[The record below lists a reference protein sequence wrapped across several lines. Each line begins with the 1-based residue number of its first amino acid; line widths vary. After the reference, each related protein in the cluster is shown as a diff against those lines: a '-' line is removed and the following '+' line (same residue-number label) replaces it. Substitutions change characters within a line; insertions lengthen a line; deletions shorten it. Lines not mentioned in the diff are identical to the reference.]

1 MFRISCLGNKKVITG
16 LVGRNQFGYF
26 LFFFILGVKMEYWKL
41 GNYRYLLPLSLL
53 EAYIADLH
61 GLTLD
66 AGCGKGSLWWTNTV
80 ANTIGID
87 LDKKSIQTFTRA
99 GGEGIIA
106 SITHLP
112 FKAGVFRNVKCIH
125 VLEHVGDKK
134 AAIAE
139 LGRVTNGVL
148 IGSTT
153 NLLNPYMML
162 DVLLP
167 KAALVKLTPVIGEA
181 YERHSRLTT
190 AQLVKLLAVAGFS
203 TELICLSMPPFQAA
217 WLDRFQSL
225 KLPWYAHVWIV
236 TNKLVSLIKVMKDT
250 LVFKASK

>member
-1 MFRISCLGNKKVITG
+1 
-16 LVGRNQFGYF
+16 
-26 LFFFILGVKMEYWKL
+26 MEYWKL
-41 GNYRYLLPLSLL
+41 GNYQYLLPHSLL
-53 EAYIADLH
+53 RAYIAGLH

-66 AGCGKGSLWWTNTV
+66 AGCGRGSLRWTNTV
-80 ANTIGID
+80 ANTVGID
-87 LDKKSIQTFTRA
+87 IDKKNVQAFARE

-112 FKAGVFRNVKCIH
+112 FKTSAFRNVKCID
-125 VLEHVGDKK
+125 VLEHVKDKK
-134 AAIAE
+134 TAVAE

-167 KAALVKLTPVIGEA
+167 KAVLVKLTPVIGEA

-190 AQLVKLLAVAGFS
+190 SQLTKLLAAAGFS
-203 TELICLSMPPFQAA
+203 MELVFLSMPPFQAA
-217 WLDRFQSL
+217 WLDRFHSL
-225 KLPWYAHVWIV
+225 KLPWYAYIWTV
-236 TNKLVSLIKVMKDT
+236 TNKSVSLIKVMRDT